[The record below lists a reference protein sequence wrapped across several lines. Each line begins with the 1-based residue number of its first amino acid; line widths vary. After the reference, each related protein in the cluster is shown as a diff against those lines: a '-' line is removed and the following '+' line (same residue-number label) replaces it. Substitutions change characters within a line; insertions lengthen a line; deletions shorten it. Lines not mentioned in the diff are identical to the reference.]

1 MAGGSVRA
9 SAGPPS
15 QRSAQGEP
23 RPVARGPS
31 GSTCAAHNHTR
42 ARAHARARPR
52 CTLQHTNPLHCT
64 CTTHAHFCSCTL
76 TCPPRSGA
84 SGRGGR
90 CWARHGW
97 APPIF
102 GHREPPRGLQPPQ
115 HHAAG
120 RFAAAV
126 QHDGWGVSGQRWS
139 IRQLVYALMA
149 ADAGAQIA
157 SRRERGVRASGIK
170 GSCMCLLV
178 EVV

>member
-1 MAGGSVRA
+1 MSCKFRGVTRSKHEQCSDGVWRGGSMRA

-23 RPVARGPS
+23 RPVAPGPS
-31 GSTCAAHNHTR
+31 GSTYAAHNHTR

-139 IRQLVYALMA
+139 IRA
-149 ADAGAQIA
+149 ARDN
-157 SRRERGVRASGIK
+157 SF
-170 GSCMCLLV
+170 ML
-178 EVV
+178 